1 MAEPRP
7 LPDWRSERSAY
18 APFASIELIAM
29 DLDGSLVAD
38 HAASVLDQIQTVQHG
53 LRQRRSGHP
62 AVKLTYATGRSLT
75 WVASLLASLRLRL
88 PSGTPLVLYNGSV
101 VIEAHT
107 GVILARS
114 VIRAVAFS
122 EIMLLR
128 AELGSTLYAYN
139 GPDERPTSLE
149 SGDEVCDWSDQSVS
163 PSHDIN
169 GARVHWNPELIE
181 GSFLP
186 VAVLM
191 DLPYAPNVR
200 AEALAH
206 LRRIA
211 GLSLTTSA
219 GPFVEI
225 RPEGSNKAMG
235 LQVAVD
241 HLSVR
246 QEHVLA
252 LGDSDND
259 AEMLRWAGIAVSVRG
274 ASSAALAQSDYVTRK
289 GAAQGALEVLHAV
302 KHARRWF
309 PLVQEAS

>member
-1 MAEPRP
+1 MADPRP
-7 LPDWRSERSAY
+7 LPDWRSERDAY

-29 DLDGSLVAD
+29 DLDGSLVAAD
-38 HAASVLDQIQTVQHG
+38 AASVLDQIQTVQHG
-53 LRQRRSGHP
+53 LRQRRGGHP

-75 WVASLLASLRLRL
+75 WVASLLDSLRLRL

-114 VIRAVAFS
+114 GISALAFS

-128 AELGSTLYAYN
+128 AELGSTLYAYS
-139 GPDERPTSLE
+139 GPDEWPTSLE
-149 SGDEVCDWSDQSVS
+149 SVEDVCGWNDQSQT
-163 PSHDIN
+163 PSYDIN
-169 GARVHWNPELIE
+169 GARVRWNPEVIE
-181 GSFLP
+181 GSFSP

-191 DLPYAPNVR
+191 DLPHVPKMR

-211 GLSLTTSA
+211 GLSVTTSA

-225 RPEGSNKAMG
+225 RPEGSNKAVG

-241 HLSVR
+241 HLGVR

-259 AEMLRWAGIAVSVRG
+259 AEMLQWAGLAVSVRD